1 MFENLLA
8 QPVSSLLIQD
18 ITSGKLPPSILF
30 SGESASGKLTCALE
44 LARILSCLEG
54 SASWTCSCS
63 SCQKHRLLLHPDL
76 LLAGARDCLPEIRS
90 ASQAFL
96 RNRQPAARFLFIRS
110 LRKLILRFDQPLYQ
124 GDETRYAKALAS
136 LERLSEDLEEFEQ
149 VTRGEAD
156 ADADA
161 TVVEKKIA
169 SLVSEAEKL
178 ETSAMYES
186 IPVSMIRCISSWS
199 HLAPYGKKK
208 VVIIEQA
215 DRMQD
220 SARNAFLKILE
231 EPPRDVVFI
240 LTTSRRG
247 AMLPTILS
255 RVRTYGFIHRSVE
268 VQQSVITRVFHDVPQ
283 NGETL
288 DRYFS
293 RFLPVSPES
302 ITNSAAS
309 FLQMVARDAVAEGKE
324 VPSGLE
330 RMQTG
335 KEMPVPVETVSELVL
350 GLNKCKPDSI
360 WRKFLVSITDH
371 LSLLLRDMSM
381 TSRDAVVFARWNAGI
396 REALSDVDTYNISPA
411 AALEK
416 LSVEMRNAL

>member
-18 ITSGKLPPSILF
+18 ITNSKLPPSILF

-44 LARILSCLEG
+44 LARVLSCLEG
-54 SASWTCSCS
+54 SAGWTCTCS

-76 LLAGARDCLPEIRS
+76 LLAGAKDCLPEIHS
-90 ASQAFL
+90 ASHAFL
-96 RNRQPAARFLFIRS
+96 RKRQPAQRFLFIRS
-110 LRKLILRFDQPLYQ
+110 VRKLVLRFDQSLYQ
-124 GDETRYAKALAS
+124 GDETRYTKALSS
-136 LERLSEDLEEFEQ
+136 LERISEDLEEFEQ
-149 VTRGEAD
+149 LTGGEAD
-156 ADADA
+156 L
-161 TVVEKKIA
+161 TVVEKKVA
-169 SLVSEAEKL
+169 ALVSEAEKL
-178 ETSAMYES
+178 ETAAMYES
-186 IPVSMIRCISSWS
+186 IPVSMIRRIASWT

-255 RVRTYGFIHRSVE
+255 RVRTYGFIRRSLD
-268 VQQSVITRVFHDVPQ
+268 VQQSVITRVFHDIPRE
-283 NGETL
+283 GESL

-293 RFLPVSPES
+293 RFLPVSPEC
-302 ITNSAAS
+302 INDSAAA
-309 FLQMVARDAVAEGKE
+309 FLRMVSRDAVSEGKE
-324 VPSGLE
+324 LPSGLDS
-330 RMQTG
+330 MLDCSG
-335 KEMPVPVETVSELVL
+335 SSVSVGSVSELVQ
-350 GLNKCKPDSI
+350 GLNKCKPESI
-360 WRKFLVSITDH
+360 WRKFLASLTDH
-371 LSLLLRDMSM
+371 LSLLLREVSM
-381 TSRDAVVFARWNAGI
+381 TSRDAAVYTRWNAGI
-396 REALSDVDTYNISPA
+396 RQALSEVDTYNISPA

-416 LSVEMRNAL
+416 LSVEMRTAL